1 LVGTVKLSKPNF
13 TSEVRVSAVLTVDD
27 VRAQVADVLGEP
39 AGAIGDHDDLLE
51 RGLDSIRL
59 MGLVER
65 WRELGADAEFADLAE
80 TPTVA
85 AWSALLSRSAG

>member
-1 LVGTVKLSKPNF
+1 M
-13 TSEVRVSAVLTVDD
+13 TVDD
-27 VRAQVADVLGEP
+27 VRTQVAEVLEEP
-39 AGAIGDHDDLLE
+39 AADIGDHDDLLD

-65 WRELGADAEFADLAE
+65 WRELGVTVSFADLAE

-85 AWSALLSRSAG
+85 AWAKLVEG